1 MTETLRALARRHGW
15 MALTVFLVS
24 GLVLGG
30 FAWRAEMQ
38 RIDAHRAEARLLAGD
53 VAQALENRMERLMS
67 ATYLMAAFVRAN
79 GGEVTQF
86 EQLATEMLPFYPG
99 VTSLG
104 LAPGGIVRYAI
115 PLEPNRA
122 TIGFNQLAD
131 PVQSPEAFLARDTG
145 RLTLAGP
152 LNLVQGGLGA
162 VGRLPVFLPH
172 PQRQEPQFWG
182 FAFVTIRFPDA
193 FEGLGLESLTER
205 GYRYELWRRHPDT
218 GQRQVIAASE
228 DVISGQPLKQGVGRS
243 VKVPNGEWL
252 LDVEPRAG
260 WAQIGPLLIQ
270 GAFSM
275 AFSAMLALLVWLLL
289 ARTTQKV
296 ALEHQV
302 AQRTREIEEARQ
314 ELQATLNAV
323 PDVLFDLDADGML
336 HAVHTHHRTQTLYA
350 PQHIQGRNIA
360 DFLPLDALQTIRAS
374 MADAARDGRSS
385 GRQYPID
392 TPQGRQWFELSM
404 AAKAAPAAD
413 GTSATPARFIALA
426 RNITARKQAELQ
438 YHLAA
443 QFFAGSSEGFV
454 ITDAEQRIIQINP
467 AFTAITGYPEEAV
480 IGQKPSILSSGR
492 HDRTF
497 YEAMWRSI
505 RQTGHWE
512 GEIWNRRRNGEEYP
526 EWLSISRIQ
535 DGSGQTT
542 HYVAIFSDIS
552 RRLEQEARIRDLAY
566 YDNLTGLA
574 NRTLL
579 RDRVQ
584 HDLSMARRHDQPLS
598 LLFIDLDHFKHV
610 NDSLGHQVGDQLLVE
625 VARRIRSL
633 VREQDT
639 VARLGGDEF
648 VAVLPETGAEGAAHA
663 ATVLLKTLG
672 QPYDLGTQELT
683 VTPSIGIALY
693 PNDGSDFETLYR
705 CADTAMYRA
714 KQEGRNRHAFFTQE
728 MQALAMRRLQLENA
742 LRRAIERGEMCL
754 HYQPQISLC
763 NGSLIGVEALLRWN
777 HPTLGAI
784 SPAEFIPVAE
794 HTGQIVT
801 IGEWVLRQACVQLQ
815 QWRQAGLPSMVVAVN
830 LSAAQFRQPDLVQRV
845 AQALADSG
853 LPAEWLELELTEST
867 AMHDPQAA
875 IATVDAL
882 RALGVHLSLD
892 DFGTGYSS
900 LNHLKR
906 FQIGKLKIDQS
917 FVRGLPDDAEDA
929 GIVETIIQMAR
940 SLGLKTVAEGVET
953 EAQRAFLQQRGC
965 DQMQGYLLARPLPAK
980 DFESWWRARFSPEG

>member
-1 MTETLRALARRHGW
+1 
-15 MALTVFLVS
+15 
-24 GLVLGG
+24 
-30 FAWRAEMQ
+30 
-38 RIDAHRAEARLLAGD
+38 
-53 VAQALENRMERLMS
+53 
-67 ATYLMAAFVRAN
+67 
-79 GGEVTQF
+79 
-86 EQLATEMLPFYPG
+86 
-99 VTSLG
+99 
-104 LAPGGIVRYAI
+104 
-115 PLEPNRA
+115 
-122 TIGFNQLAD
+122 
-131 PVQSPEAFLARDTG
+131 
-145 RLTLAGP
+145 
-152 LNLVQGGLGA
+152 
-162 VGRLPVFLPH
+162 
-172 PQRQEPQFWG
+172 
-182 FAFVTIRFPDA
+182 
-193 FEGLGLESLTER
+193 
-205 GYRYELWRRHPDT
+205 
-218 GQRQVIAASE
+218 
-228 DVISGQPLKQGVGRS
+228 
-243 VKVPNGEWL
+243 
-252 LDVEPRAG
+252 
-260 WAQIGPLLIQ
+260 
-270 GAFSM
+270 
-275 AFSAMLALLVWLLL
+275 
-289 ARTTQKV
+289 
-296 ALEHQV
+296 
-302 AQRTREIEEARQ
+302 
-314 ELQATLNAV
+314 
-323 PDVLFDLDADGML
+323 
-336 HAVHTHHRTQTLYA
+336 
-350 PQHIQGRNIA
+350 
-360 DFLPLDALQTIRAS
+360 
-374 MADAARDGRSS
+374 
-385 GRQYPID
+385 
-392 TPQGRQWFELSM
+392 
-404 AAKAAPAAD
+404 
-413 GTSATPARFIALA
+413 
-426 RNITARKQAELQ
+426 
-438 YHLAA
+438 
-443 QFFAGSSEGFV
+443 
-454 ITDAEQRIIQINP
+454 
-467 AFTAITGYPEEAV
+467 
-480 IGQKPSILSSGR
+480 
-492 HDRTF
+492 
-497 YEAMWRSI
+497 
-505 RQTGHWE
+505 
-512 GEIWNRRRNGEEYP
+512 
-526 EWLSISRIQ
+526 
-535 DGSGQTT
+535 
-542 HYVAIFSDIS
+542 
-552 RRLEQEARIRDLAY
+552 
-566 YDNLTGLA
+566 
-574 NRTLL
+574 
-579 RDRVQ
+579 
-584 HDLSMARRHDQPLS
+584 MARRYDKPLS

-940 SLGLKTVAEGVET
+940 SLRLKTVAEGVET